1 MVRKTIEETLINEN
15 YVPATEEQ
23 INTMVDSSKGMIND
37 VVVYLRNKYSN
48 WGWNAGVDVAVEY
61 AIIECNLR
69 QTLFPSLHGVFFA
82 FFLVSYRKTIS
93 L

>member
-37 VVVYLRNKYSN
+37 VVVYLRNKYPN
-48 WGWNAGVDVAVEY
+48 WGWNEGVDIAVEY

-69 QTLFPSLHGVFFA
+69 KQG
-82 FFLVSYRKTIS
+82 KTIINED
-93 L
+93 